1 MYNIKKL
8 NPFYT
13 ESEYSNIFTND
24 LPEINDIM
32 KENYIKTGKLI
43 NNQLLLKYTDIIN
56 KQLSEIRDYS
66 DKKDIIINISKDDGS
81 DNTVK
86 INIDVDSSIL
96 DNYLFYVEWFD
107 NYYQKLMDKKRLT
120 LDEKITKSFHMENAK
135 LDQLLRN
142 KNVLSKLEDNII
154 VFTAEHIPT
163 GKKLLFKRCIPIAFN
178 MNVKYEDDEINID
191 EEIKEDI
198 IPDLREGFIHMF
210 FNNKKL
216 PFQIPKCYGYIPCEN
231 IELNNNEIS
240 LCNSNKEIYLIS
252 EYIENEGTLSYYL
265 KHNDMDYLAEDL
277 GQLMYDI
284 ISNLNYLNKNYGFT
298 HGDFSPNNILI
309 IKDKNGLKPI
319 FVDFFTSS
327 IDINKIR
334 DNFIYS
340 EDNYSVSF
348 ISNSIFYD
356 IVKLLMIIY
365 DISYEKYDEEDNYI
379 NEYINDIFSYYDMK
393 NTPSNYKIAK
403 ELYHLYENNP
413 NFYLYVPYQLPEF
426 YNYIDTLKSIDGL
439 LDHIKNIL

>member
-1 MYNIKKL
+1 
-8 NPFYT
+8 
-13 ESEYSNIFTND
+13 
-24 LPEINDIM
+24 
-32 KENYIKTGKLI
+32 
-43 NNQLLLKYTDIIN
+43 
-56 KQLSEIRDYS
+56 
-66 DKKDIIINISKDDGS
+66 
-81 DNTVK
+81 
-86 INIDVDSSIL
+86 
-96 DNYLFYVEWFD
+96 
-107 NYYQKLMDKKRLT
+107 
-120 LDEKITKSFHMENAK
+120 
-135 LDQLLRN
+135 
-142 KNVLSKLEDNII
+142 
-154 VFTAEHIPT
+154 
-163 GKKLLFKRCIPIAFN
+163 
-178 MNVKYEDDEINID
+178 
-191 EEIKEDI
+191 I

-298 HGDFSPNNILI
+298 HGDFSPDNILI
-309 IKDKNGLKPI
+309 VKDKNGLKPI

-327 IDINKIR
+327 IDVNKIR

-356 IVKLLMIIY
+356 IVKLLMVIY

-393 NTPSNYKIAK
+393 NTPSNY
-403 ELYHLYENNP
+403 
-413 NFYLYVPYQLPEF
+413 
-426 YNYIDTLKSIDGL
+426 
-439 LDHIKNIL
+439 